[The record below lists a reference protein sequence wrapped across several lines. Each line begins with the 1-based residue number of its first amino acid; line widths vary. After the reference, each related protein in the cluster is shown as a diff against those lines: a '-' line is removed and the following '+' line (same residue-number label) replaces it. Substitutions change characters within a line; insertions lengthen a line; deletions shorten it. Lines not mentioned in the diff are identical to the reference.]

1 MRIIY
6 VTTSITSFDF
16 EKAVRKA
23 WELNIRRY
31 VTEFWYTGSPAWKED
46 IDFAVKM
53 MTEILD
59 RQTV

>member
-1 MRIIY
+1 MY
-6 VTTSITSFDF
+6 F
-16 EKAVRKA
+16 ESGIRKA
-23 WELNIRRY
+23 WELGVRRY